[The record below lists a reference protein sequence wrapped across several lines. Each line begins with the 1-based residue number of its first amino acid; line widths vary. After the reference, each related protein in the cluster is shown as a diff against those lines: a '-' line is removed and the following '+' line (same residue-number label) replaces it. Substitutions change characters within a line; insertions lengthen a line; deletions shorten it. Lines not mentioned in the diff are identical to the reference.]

1 MQRRLT
7 SQLLQTARRHFAEGG
22 ERIRYTFPPLIA
34 SGIQLARRFKL
45 REHVVSSDLHH
56 RTQADGQENDWET
69 RLSSLFKFIHQIIS
83 LLYHK
88 VEAPDTCLRLFLLAA
103 QVADD
108 CRLEELTYEF
118 FVQAFVIYE
127 ESISESRA
135 QLQAITGIISALQSS
150 RVFGNDN
157 YDTLITKAALHGS
170 KLLKK
175 SHQATAVLFAS
186 HMWWQGEVP
195 GREKDDKVSTLPGRR
210 NPLTCRN
217 HIETA
222 NEFWSA
228 CRNRCG

>member
-1 MQRRLT
+1 MLT
-7 SQLLQTARRHFAEGG
+7 
-22 ERIRYTFPPLIA
+22 
-34 SGIQLARRFKL
+34 K
-45 REHVVSSDLHH
+45 
-56 RTQADGQENDWET
+56 QENDWET
-69 RLSSLFKFIHQIIS
+69 RLSALFKFIHQIIS

-88 VEAPDTCLRLFLLAA
+88 VEAPETCLRLFLLAA

-135 QLQAITGIISALQSS
+135 QLQAITGIIGALQTS

-195 GREKDDKVSTLPGRR
+195 GRDKDDKVSCNHSTWWHE
-210 NPLTCRN
+210 LTGRN
-217 HIETA
+217 HTEMTSGY
-222 NEFWSA
+222 WSVCKSRSESRHRA
-228 CRNRCG
+228 STSSRRFNSTSMRWTDISTTLSKALKLSLRNTSTRLSS